1 MKRERR
7 ERALGIAN
15 RVVLKNKK
23 PGRLTPPPS
32 PPFFLSSRSPPP
44 QKKILS
50 SKQLPHRRRP
60 ARAPQDPHAGPGQRE
75 GLHWRVAGA
84 GEDGKGG
91 GGRGLLQGE
100 KKSFSLSSFPR
111 VFWFFFFP
119 SLCFLSLP
127 SHFHSRELNNHH
139 QNRETGQTASGSS
152 PTPRLS
158 SSSTSSSPAR
168 SVTL

>member
-1 MKRERR
+1 M
-7 ERALGIAN
+7 GIAN

-44 QKKILS
+44 KKKFSLQNSSRTAVAPLERLKILMQVQGNE
-50 SKQLPHRRRP
+50 KVYTGVWQGLARMVKAEGVAGCFKVRRRVFP
-60 ARAPQDPHAGPGQRE
+60 F
-75 GLHWRVAGA
+75 
-84 GEDGKGG
+84 
-91 GGRGLLQGE
+91 LL
-100 KKSFSLSSFPR
+100 FPR